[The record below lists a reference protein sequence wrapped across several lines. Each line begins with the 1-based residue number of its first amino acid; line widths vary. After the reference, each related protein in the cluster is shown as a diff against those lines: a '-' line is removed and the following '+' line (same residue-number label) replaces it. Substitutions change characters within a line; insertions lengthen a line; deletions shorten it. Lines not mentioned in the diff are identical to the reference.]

1 MAELVLN
8 AEVGRELGSS
18 STRRLRLEEKIPGI
32 LYGLG
37 GDSVSLAVGYGELR
51 AALSTDAGLNQL
63 INLDLDGEKHL
74 SIVKELQRHPYRD
87 EVIHVDFLRID
98 PNEELSVDVPIILHG
113 DAKKVTDENGMVDQ
127 TLFSLTVLASP
138 TTIPNEVTVDVS
150 ELEINDSVRVA
161 DIVLPD
167 GVRTEVDP
175 EEAVAVGTVTRS
187 TMEAIAEEEAAEA
200 AEAAEALDG
209 DLGAGA
215 SGDSADSEDGASDG
229 SGDE

>member
-8 AEVGRELGSS
+8 AELGRQLGSS
-18 STRRLRLEEKIPGI
+18 STRRLRREEKIPGV

-37 GDSVSLAVGYGELR
+37 GDPVNVAVAYGELR

-63 INLDLDGEKHL
+63 INLDLDGDTQL

-87 EVIHVDFLRID
+87 EVIHVDFLRVD
-98 PNEELSVDVPIILHG
+98 PNQELSVDVPIILEG
-113 DAKKVTDENGMVDQ
+113 DPRKVTDENGMVDQ
-127 TLFSLTVLASP
+127 TLFSLTVLATP

-150 ELEINDSVRVA
+150 DLEINDSIRVA
-161 DIVLPD
+161 DIALPA

-200 AEAAEALDG
+200 AEAAEGEEGSEETSDDAG
-209 DLGAGA
+209 D
-215 SGDSADSEDGASDG
+215 SGDDDA
-229 SGDE
+229 GDE